1 MLRLIKEHKRK
12 KLLQSMQKQQHFV
25 IPNLKDVKT
34 VGVLF
39 AANSQQ
45 AMEEAQAVV
54 SELEKLQIPF
64 CGAVV
69 EAGKCFRNAAARDE
83 YIEFCRGHNIE
94 FIPKASLDWV
104 GKPAD
109 SAAAQ
114 FVGKHFNLFLALNN
128 CNCFSV
134 DYLTQLVDADCIV
147 GMNNNSRMPYA
158 LVVEPASG
166 EFSYSSYL
174 NGLFDFLKNV
184 NAC

>member
-1 MLRLIKEHKRK
+1 
-12 KLLQSMQKQQHFV
+12 
-25 IPNLKDVKT
+25 
-34 VGVLF
+34 
-39 AANSQQ
+39 
-45 AMEEAQAVV
+45 
-54 SELEKLQIPF
+54 LEKLQIPF

-83 YIEFCRGHNIE
+83 YIEFCSGHNIE

-128 CNCFSV
+128 CNCFAV

-166 EFSYSSYL
+166 DFSYGSYL
-174 NGLFDFLKNV
+174 NGLFYFLKNV
-184 NAC
+184 NAR